1 MPLRTIILILPLL
14 LLSSCFEFIEEVNYI
29 GERNGNCV
37 LTLNCSQSRIKL
49 KNLIKLDTFMGL
61 NLPGIDKVKAD
72 IAKAEKL
79 VAQIPGIS
87 LVSSESDFE
96 NFIFTFKFSFDS
108 TEALNLALN
117 KIAAVES
124 ERHPLPFYTVYRSNS
139 TEFERLKLP
148 DDSVANNAQVKDKL
162 GWFSGATATSIY
174 RFTKTVS
181 SVSNKK
187 ALISKNKKAVML
199 KQSIIDIVKKPEI
212 FSNIIQLK

>member
-14 LLSSCFEFIEEVNYI
+14 LLSSCFEFIEEVNYT
-29 GERNGNCV
+29 GEHNGNCV